1 MRRPV
6 VLIVEDCP
14 NDQALMKLAVDEAK
28 TSFEIV
34 VVTDGQEAL
43 DWLFRKGTHSN
54 RDEQSYPALVLMD
67 LKLPILSGL
76 GVLQAIRKDP
86 QGLLIPVVALT
97 TSEMPSDIAKAY
109 EVGANAYVQKPM
121 EFPRLV
127 SLVEAIQAFWLTFNV
142 LHPTLR

>member
-109 EVGANAYVQKPM
+109 ELGANAYVQKPM

>member
-86 QGLLIPVVALT
+86 RGLLIPVVALT

-109 EVGANAYVQKPM
+109 EFGANAYVQKPM